1 MTAAASLELS
11 RTMPARTATY
21 AFNPPEGSPAGQRL
35 FKKHKVL
42 PHPNRQRVE
51 NAQTHNIRPAP
62 RNYDLATGSPATQR
76 EAPQRSGSQ
85 TLRHQPRSIAS
96 GPDLPPTPPSH
107 SRTSSSSHSISPLT
121 PTPDEAV
128 SQTPST
134 PARTPATPTNQK
146 SPPTPDVTPPQPVTR
161 PKPVRPIQ
169 IDRTVSKATTVES
182 RTESFRTARE
192 DPYSSEDDVQST
204 VGPRALS
211 TRTSQNTVRRV
222 SQPQAQ
228 AKTSTAVGLGL
239 GLESPQQ
246 EEVPTPKAKGDF
258 GTFDGEW
265 ASNSDVEQE
274 WDDNLGRN
282 VTVRKRRHQP
292 MKEPMREPRRGPPRE
307 RRKVEILEDRVVT
320 PTNAAKA
327 VRAMSHRDRAAF
339 YAPSEIA
346 WSKPSASGSSVNVDA
361 RRLSGMST
369 KSTKS
374 NASTV
379 VEAILVDAP
388 SIPQRRQT
396 LRHVR
401 KQVGLRDSGS
411 DQSPSSSAANSALHF
426 EESPRRSRPLTRPTE
441 NRNNSYASNTTFNS
455 ISSGKARREIWKNGG
470 IPVIVVPDRRSSVKS
485 KSSREPSLRSTSS
498 RRSKRSASLGSAT
511 RANGTRT
518 THDLPT
524 PIFDRPGRRSRTMS
538 ESDGSDQRTIDYPPV
553 IPKRSSSLSAPTS
566 RNTSRAGSLTA
577 ESLKAQSALFNQ
589 ASRHETTAPAL
600 TLQRATSSE
609 TDNGH
614 HHRDHKLNV
623 DNHGDPFFGKR
634 LDAHNTPFS
643 AASVETNGTA
653 PEVSEAKAVSLY
665 PHQNSS
671 VLVVN
676 HSNKPS
682 ESSEASQTEGD
693 FSKTP
698 QRPTITT
705 TGPDGEGPMTPPQG
719 QHSMDD
725 VDSPL
730 RNPRAAPPVPPVI
743 PPAIQF
749 IPATPSGLTPHHE
762 RQRNMGNYFEAMA
775 DEQPQRSGSILRR
788 ALLRRRNSEA
798 YPPKSTRPGLIKRTL
813 SLTRRGSLSRSS
825 SKDRSFMEA
834 PCLCPE
840 CQECPPEGD
849 RLHPHW
855 RPAFSDP
862 EEDVWGREMEDEPI
876 SQVYRYPP
884 VDNRPS
890 LPRRRISERVKKTFA
905 ILPSRGDGDF
915 DSSPASNEPERRTIR
930 RTDSGN
936 LRVMRRRGS
945 LDSLRDQSYSSRPY
959 MGGDGEERSWLK
971 DEAGPKRRRRFSIS
985 GTLEGLQN
993 IPRQLNERKREK
1005 RTQELRQKISGPREV
1020 RDGVG
1025 DVIRR
1030 NTYREAQRHSPATN
1044 F

>member
-1 MTAAASLELS
+1 MAA
-11 RTMPARTATY
+11 RPANY
-21 AFNPPEGSPAGQRL
+21 AYGSPNGTLAGQRM

-42 PHPNRQRVE
+42 PHPRKQPSETQSYEVQSTPRRYGSLTDSPVSQADASQRT
-51 NAQTHNIRPAP
+51 A
-62 RNYDLATGSPATQR
+62 
-76 EAPQRSGSQ
+76 SQ
-85 TLRHQPRSIAS
+85 TLRHQSRRIGS

-107 SRTSSSSHSISPLT
+107 SRTSSSTHSIPPPSPS
-121 PTPDEAV
+121 PENV
-128 SQTPST
+128 SQTPTTS
-134 PARTPATPTNQK
+134 ARAPATPPNQK

-161 PKPVRPIQ
+161 PKAVRPSPM
-169 IDRTVSKATTVES
+169 DRTVSKATTATAES
-182 RTESFRTARE
+182 RAESFRTARE
-192 DPYSSEDDVQST
+192 EPYSSEEDDLQST
-204 VGPRALS
+204 VRPNALS
-211 TRTSQNTVRRV
+211 ARTSSQNTVRHT
-222 SQPQAQ
+222 SEPQTKPPAP
-228 AKTSTAVGLGL
+228 VGLGL
-239 GLESPQQ
+239 GLESPQ
-246 EEVPTPKAKGDF
+246 EEELPTPKAKGDF

-265 ASNSDVEQE
+265 ASNSEVEQE

-282 VTVRKRRHQP
+282 VTVRKRRQTP
-292 MKEPMREPRRGPPRE
+292 EKASDKESMIASRYEPRRE
-307 RRKVEILEDRVVT
+307 KRKVEIFEDRVVT
-320 PTNAAKA
+320 PTNATRA
-327 VRAMSHRDRAAF
+327 VRAMSRGDRATF

-346 WSKPSASGSSVNVDA
+346 WSRTPTTEASVNADS
-361 RRLSGMST
+361 RRFSGMSA

-388 SIPQRRQT
+388 AIPHRRQT

-411 DQSPSSSAANSALHF
+411 DLSPLSSAANSSVQI
-426 EESPRRSRPLTRPTE
+426 EESPRRPRPLARPTDA
-441 NRNNSYASNTTFNS
+441 RNNSYASNTTFNS
-455 ISSGKARREIWKNGG
+455 ISSGRARKEIWKSGA
-470 IPVIVVPDRRSSVKS
+470 IPVVVVPDRRSSVKS
-485 KSSREPSLRSTSS
+485 KSSRTPSLRSTSS
-498 RRSKRSASLGSAT
+498 RRSKRSPSLSSAT
-511 RANGTRT
+511 RANGSRT
-518 THDLPT
+518 TTDLPT
-524 PIFDRPGRRSRTMS
+524 PIFDRPGRLSRTLS

-577 ESLKAQSALFNQ
+577 ESLKAQSALLNQ
-589 ASRHETTAPAL
+589 QSGHETRAPAL
-600 TLQRATSSE
+600 TLQRAQSSE

-614 HHRDHKLNV
+614 HHRDHKHNV
-623 DNHGDPFFGKR
+623 DHHGDPFFGKR

-643 AASVETNGTA
+643 ATSVETNGTA

-682 ESSEASQTEGD
+682 ESSSTESSQTDSE
-693 FSKTP
+693 FLRPP

-705 TGPDGEGPMTPPQG
+705 TGPDGEEGFMTPPQ
-719 QHSMDD
+719 QRSVDD

-730 RNPRAAPPVPPVI
+730 RNPRAAPPVPPFI

-762 RQRNMGNYFEAMA
+762 RQRNMGNYFETMV
-775 DEQPQRSGSILRR
+775 EEEPHRTGSIVRR
-788 ALLRRRNSEA
+788 ALTRRRNSET
-798 YPPKSTRPGLIKRTL
+798 YPPKSARPSLLTRTL

-825 SKDRSFMEA
+825 HKDESSVEV
-834 PCLCPE
+834 PCSCPE
-840 CQECPPEGD
+840 CEGPPPEDG

-855 RPAFSDP
+855 RPAYSDP
-862 EEDVWGREMEDEPI
+862 EDDVWEREMEDEPV

-884 VDNRPS
+884 IDNRPQP
-890 LPRRRISERVKKTFA
+890 PRRRISERVRKTFA
-905 ILPSRGDGDF
+905 ILPNRDEGLSY
-915 DSSPASNEPERRTIR
+915 SPPSPNEPERRTIR

-936 LRVMRRRGS
+936 LRVMRRRSS
-945 LDSLRDQSYSSRPY
+945 LDSLRDQSDDPPPY
-959 MGGDGEERSWLK
+959 DSQDGDGRSGTRG
-971 DEAGPKRRRRFSIS
+971 EAGPKRRRRFSLS

-1025 DVIRR
+1025 EVIRR
-1030 NTYREAQRHSPATN
+1030 NTYREMHQQRHSPSTN